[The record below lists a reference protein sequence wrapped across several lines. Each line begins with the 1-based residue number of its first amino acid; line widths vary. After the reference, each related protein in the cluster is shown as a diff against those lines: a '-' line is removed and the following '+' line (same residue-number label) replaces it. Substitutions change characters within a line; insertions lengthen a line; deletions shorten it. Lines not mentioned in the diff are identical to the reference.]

1 MCRIAKVHNQPG
13 YVTPLV
19 DWRSLT
25 FGEYERPEPN
35 TLQQHNVG
43 KCRTLAEYQARFAHT
58 EGHKPM
64 PPAKP
69 DPMTEADVAKV
80 RTWAA
85 MAKARR
91 RRTSKPVEQLQAE
104 REIARQEYAERSAKN
119 ASYNRNAVR
128 KPAVA

>member
-43 KCRTLAEYQARFAHT
+43 KCRTLAEYQARFARADGYRPT
-58 EGHKPM
+58 SKAAPL
-64 PPAKP
+64 
-69 DPMTEADVAKV
+69 TEAEVEQV
-80 RTWAA
+80 REWARA
-85 MAKARR
+85 AKARAH
-91 RRTSKPVEQLQAE
+91 RTPKPLAQLQAE
-104 REIARQEYAERSAKN
+104 QAAARQEYAEAK
-119 ASYNRNAVR
+119 
-128 KPAVA
+128 